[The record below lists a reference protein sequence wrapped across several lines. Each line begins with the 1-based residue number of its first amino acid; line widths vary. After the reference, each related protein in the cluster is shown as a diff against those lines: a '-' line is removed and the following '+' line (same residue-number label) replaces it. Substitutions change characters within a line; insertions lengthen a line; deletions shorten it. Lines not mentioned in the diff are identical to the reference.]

1 MEGRVAEGRRSR
13 SSDRHDPKG
22 NPPGVFSLCVLD
34 IPALAGPAGA
44 AQTVAASGGDAV
56 RASPK
61 QRADDMLAQAL
72 RASCQ
77 TWHCIDGK
85 SRIFLTRSGEWLAS
99 DEQAEAVLVD
109 NVAGLSLD
117 HGRLR
122 ASGKM
127 AKRLDRVLKAGDAP
141 VTIVMPKKDWEGHI
155 ILRSSAYNET
165 MVGVLAY
172 DSENETDAEFA
183 SLEEAF
189 GLTPAEAN
197 VVHAMVNGYSAAEIA
212 EDRNLSINT
221 VRVHLR
227 HCYEKLGVSSREQL
241 WRKIHPYFLI

>member
-1 MEGRVAEGRRSR
+1 ME
-13 SSDRHDPKG
+13 
-22 NPPGVFSLCVLD
+22 LD
-34 IPALAGPAGA
+34 APALAVPDGA
-44 AQTVAASGGDAV
+44 QASGGDAV
-56 RASPK
+56 RTGPE
-61 QRADDMLAQAL
+61 QRAADMLAEAL

-85 SRIFLTRSGEWLAS
+85 SRIFLTRDGDWLAS

-109 NVAGLSLD
+109 NIAGLSLD
-117 HGRLR
+117 QGRLR
-122 ASGKM
+122 ANGKM
-127 AKRLDRVLKAGDAP
+127 AKRFDRLLKAGREP
-141 VTIVMPKKDWEGHI
+141 VTIVMPKKDWEGHV
-155 ILRSSAYNET
+155 ILRSSAYNDT
-165 MVGVLAY
+165 TVGVLAY
-172 DSENETDAEFA
+172 DSENKADAEFA